1 MNLEDTRTPRNDTN
15 PSCEWQLPENADN
28 GFEEA
33 WTIRNNSIRS
43 GEKWPLG
50 NANDDF

>member
-1 MNLEDTRTPRNDTN
+1 MIYVGGINQVKNSVLTGEINDKTEDTRTPRNDTN

-33 WTIRNNSIRS
+33 
-43 GEKWPLG
+43 
-50 NANDDF
+50 